1 MNVSD
6 IITELSN
13 HGFTDTDTATAMRAI
28 NSTYWDACGREP
40 WPFLV
45 KSVDL
50 TFNGSAS
57 TPANLP
63 SDFHAVI
70 AAQVKGFST
79 FDGWND
85 GTVRH
90 ERYDNMLTNFLSS
103 GSGVPVDQPRYFY
116 FIGTQ
121 LNFYPIP
128 TAATVVTMNY
138 VSTPTDLLSTDLEAA
153 IVIPKQWHRS
163 VLVNGALYR
172 LYAMEDDTDLA
183 AGFQNYYE
191 QGLQQMRDWVWKL
204 QYQRGDVVH
213 QVEHDRY
220 GYDA

>member
-1 MNVSD
+1 VSD
-6 IITELSN
+6 LIAELGN
-13 HGFTDTDTATAMRAI
+13 HGFTDSAMTTMMFAI
-28 NSTYWDACGREP
+28 NSAYWDACGREE
-40 WPFLV
+40 WPFLK
-45 KSVDL
+45 KSATL

-57 TPANLP
+57 TPTNLP
-63 SDFHAVI
+63 SDFHAVQ
-70 AAQVKGFST
+70 ALQVQGFAT

-90 ERYDNMLTNFLSS
+90 ERYDDMLANYLSS
-103 GSGVPVDQPRYFY
+103 GSGIPVDQPRYFY

-128 TAATVVTMNY
+128 PSASTVNMVY
-138 VSTPTDLLSTDLEAA
+138 IATPTDLLSTDVEAT
-153 IVIPKQWHRS
+153 ILIPKQFHRS
-163 VLVNGALYR
+163 VLLNGALYR

-183 AGFQNYYE
+183 AGFQQYYE
-191 QGLQQMRDWVWKL
+191 EGLQQMRHWAMKL
-204 QYQRGDVVH
+204 QFQRGDVVH